1 MRVPHRS
8 GSRIRSGAG
17 PGRRSGALLLDALM
31 GLTVLT
37 IGVLS
42 YLFAL
47 QTSFRS
53 TRDIGVEDQVGAAL
67 ENAVETLKV
76 AGFSTLYA
84 TYQGARLPATDVIA
98 PDGTPATVQVAFDV
112 NEPALGPEYGPVA
125 DIDGDGA
132 KATID
137 ASASYILLPT
147 RLTLDYQMSYG
158 AERKIMYLVIRDD

>member
-1 MRVPHRS
+1 
-8 GSRIRSGAG
+8 
-17 PGRRSGALLLDALM
+17 LLLDALM

-37 IGVLS
+37 VGVLS

-67 ENAVETLKV
+67 ENAVETVKS

-84 TYQGARLPATDVIA
+84 THQGAKLPATDVIA
-98 PDGTPATVQVAFDV
+98 PDGSAATVQVQFDV
-112 NEPALGPEYGPVA
+112 NETTLAAEYGPVA

-137 ASASYILLPT
+137 ASGSYVLLPT

-158 AERKIMYLVIRDD
+158 AERKVIYLVLRDD

>member
-1 MRVPHRS
+1 MRAGRKTI
-8 GSRIRSGAG
+8 SRARL
-17 PGRRSGALLLDALM
+17 GRRSGALLLDALM

-47 QTSFRS
+47 HTSFRS

-67 ENAVETLKV
+67 ENAIETLKT
-76 AGFSTLYA
+76 APFSTLYA
-84 TYQGARLPATDVIA
+84 TYQGTSLPATDVIA
-98 PDGTPATVQVAFDV
+98 PNGSAATVQVQFDV
-112 NEPALGPEYGPVA
+112 NETTLPAEYGPVA

-132 KATID
+132 KVTLN
-137 ASASYILLPT
+137 ASGSYVLMPT

-158 AERKIMYLVIRDD
+158 AERKVIYLVLRDD

>member
-1 MRVPHRS
+1 MRVPNRG
-8 GSRIRSGAG
+8 GSRIPFRARF
-17 PGRRSGALLLDALM
+17 GRRSGALLLDALM

-37 IGVLS
+37 VGVLS

-67 ENAVETLKV
+67 ENAVETVKS

-84 TYQGARLPATDVIA
+84 THQGAKLPATDVIA
-98 PDGTPATVQVAFDV
+98 PDGSAATVQVQFDV
-112 NEPALGPEYGPVA
+112 NETTLAAEYGPVA

-137 ASASYILLPT
+137 ASGSYVLLPT

-158 AERKIMYLVIRDD
+158 AERKVIYLVLRDD

>member
-1 MRVPHRS
+1 MRAGKKKS
-8 GSRIRSGAG
+8 SRARF
-17 PGRRSGALLLDALM
+17 GRRSGALLLDALM

-47 QTSFRS
+47 HTSFRS

-67 ENAVETLKV
+67 ENAVETLKT

-84 TYQGARLPATDVIA
+84 TYQGASLPATDVIA
-98 PDGTPATVQVAFDV
+98 PDGSPATVRVAFDV
-112 NEPALGPEYGPVA
+112 NETTLAAEYGPVA

-132 KATID
+132 KVTLD
-137 ASASYILLPT
+137 ASGSHILLPT

-158 AERKIMYLVIRDD
+158 AERKVMYLVIRDD

>member
-1 MRVPHRS
+1 MMRAGKKRVSRS
-8 GSRIRSGAG
+8 RL
-17 PGRRSGALLLDALM
+17 GRRSGALLLDALM

-67 ENAVETLKV
+67 ENAVETVK
-76 AGFSTLYA
+76 AAAFSTLYA
-84 TYQGARLPATDVIA
+84 TYQGTTLPATDVIA
-98 PDGTPATVQVAFDV
+98 PDGSAATVRVDFDV
-112 NEPALGPEYGPVA
+112 NETTLSPEYGPVA

-132 KATID
+132 KVTLD
-137 ASASYILLPT
+137 ASGSYILLPT
-147 RLTLDYQMSYG
+147 RLTVDYQMSYG
-158 AERKIMYLVIRDD
+158 AERKVIYMVLRDD